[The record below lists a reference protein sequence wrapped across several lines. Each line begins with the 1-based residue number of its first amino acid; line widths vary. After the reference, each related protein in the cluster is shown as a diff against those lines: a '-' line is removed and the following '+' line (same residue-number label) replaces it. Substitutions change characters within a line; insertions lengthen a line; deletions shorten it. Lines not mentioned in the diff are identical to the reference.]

1 LQFLPIENWQSAI
14 GNELEPM
21 GERPAELASRTA
33 PATLESEPVES
44 YLRRYDAIIETT
56 TQMLATPR
64 LNERLLLALEGV
76 ESIFGHRQAAV
87 AIINER
93 DAELRI
99 RVTVGFDGDST
110 RVKMPLDSSAAC
122 VRVIHDSQSVWIS
135 MKEDEASQTLF
146 DKMHWQEDVL
156 ALPLFGI
163 AEISTKKARD
173 VTAGSRVP
181 PQYWTVDTGTRLGIL
196 YVGATENAIDPISLK
211 LLKLFAERVGVIASL
226 AVHQERLVNTVTKL
240 QRERQWTESIMKS
253 VADPIVLTDLDNE
266 ILLQNRRAE
275 ELFSGSANAGEGKR
289 RALKMNDLLFS
300 AYLSSAT
307 VSSSETI
314 QRDIT
319 LVDPIE
325 GSDIHFEVIST
336 PAANARGEPLGLVS
350 IFRDVTDLREANEE
364 LARNFLKL
372 QHAEAESRRERDR
385 LDLIIENVGHPIVV
399 CDSAGNFILFNRRA
413 ELLFQENESFRSP
426 GAAAVRANAV
436 KLTSFISGLASASET
451 GRQAEIELIDPEDG
465 QSLPMEITAREVLD
479 PAGQVTAVVSI
490 LHDLT
495 EIRELERRRVE
506 QQLFESEKL
515 AAVGRLAASIAHE
528 VNNPLEAI
536 KNALYLMQGTSNG
549 DQNNRFLEIARKETE
564 RVSHII
570 RQMLGFARRP
580 GEVDWV
586 DVNQLLEETL
596 VLMEKKMRQLRI
608 RITRSFDDSL
618 PRVRA
623 RADQLRQ
630 VFLNLIINAQQ
641 AIEGEGEIAIST
653 FRYEQ
658 SLQPSIVVQLSDSGV
673 GIDEDDLNRIFDPFF
688 STGKKG
694 TGLGLWVTQDIVR
707 QHGGRI
713 DVTSQVGRGTVFS
726 IVLQV
731 ESPILENVESES
743 KQSTR

>member
-1 LQFLPIENWQSAI
+1 
-14 GNELEPM
+14 M
-21 GERPAELASRTA
+21 GEIPTELVFPAA
-33 PATLESEPVES
+33 PAIPDPEGFSS
-44 YLRRYDAIIETT
+44 YLRQYDVFIETT
-56 TQMLATPR
+56 TQMLVTPK
-64 LNERLLLALEGV
+64 LHERLLLALE
-76 ESIFGHRQAAV
+76 
-87 AIINER
+87 AIANVLGYPQSAIALISER
-93 DAELRI
+93 DASLRI
-99 RVTVGFDGDST
+99 RAALGFEGEPAVT
-110 RVKMPLDSSAAC
+110 RVEMPLDSSAAC
-122 VRVIHDSQSVWIS
+122 VRVIHDAHPLWIPI
-135 MKEDEASQTLF
+135 EDDPASRALF
-146 DKMHWQEDVL
+146 DKMNWKHNVL
-156 ALPLFGI
+156 ALPLFGLP
-163 AEISTKKARD
+163 EMSSNGGRDSTARTA
-173 VTAGSRVP
+173 VTDH
-181 PQYWTVDTGTRLGIL
+181 YWSFEPGLRLGVL
-196 YVGATENAIDPISLK
+196 YIGARQDSVDARSLS
-211 LLKLFAERVGVIASL
+211 LLRRFADRIGVVASL
-226 AVHQERLVNTVTKL
+226 AAQQERLVSSVTKL
-240 QRERQWTESIMKS
+240 QRERQWIESIMKS

-307 VSSSETI
+307 VSSSEVI

-336 PAANARGEPLGLVS
+336 PAVNARGEPLGLVS

-364 LARNFLKL
+364 LAHNFDKL
-372 QHAEAESRRERDR
+372 QQAEAESRRERDR

-399 CDSAGNFILFNRRA
+399 CDASGNFILFNRPA
-413 ELLFQENESFRSP
+413 ELLFQQDESF
-426 GAAAVRANAV
+426 GTHAAAAVRTNAV

-451 GRQAEIELIDPEDG
+451 GRQAEIELIDPEVG
-465 QSLPMEITAREVLD
+465 RSLPMEITAREVLD
-479 PAGQVTAVVSI
+479 VTGQVTAVVSI

-536 KNALYLMQGTSNG
+536 KNSLYLMQSSFEG
-549 DQNNRFLEIARKETE
+549 DTNARFLEIARKETE

-570 RQMLGFARRP
+570 RQMLGFARRS

-586 DVNQLLEETL
+586 DVNQLLEETM
-596 VLMEKKMRQLRI
+596 VLLEKKLRQSRI
-608 RITRSFDDSL
+608 RVVRTLDVHL
-618 PRVRA
+618 PKVRA

-641 AIEGEGEIAIST
+641 AIESEGEIAVVTS
-653 FRYEQ
+653 RYEQ
-658 SLQPSIVVQLSDSGV
+658 ALEPSILIQIRDTGA
-673 GIDEDDLNRIFDPFF
+673 GIADDDLTRIFEPFF

-713 DVTSQVGRGTVFS
+713 EVSSEKGRGTTFS
-726 IVLQV
+726 IILHVDSQVLEEQQ
-731 ESPILENVESES
+731 E
-743 KQSTR
+743 K

>member
-1 LQFLPIENWQSAI
+1 
-14 GNELEPM
+14 M
-21 GERPAELASRTA
+21 GEAPAEFTYRNARSI
-33 PATLESEPVES
+33 PESERVNP
-44 YLRRYDAIIETT
+44 YLRQYDVFVETT
-56 TQMLATPR
+56 TQMLATPK
-64 LNERLLLALEGV
+64 LNERLLLALEGIQN
-76 ESIFGHRQAAV
+76 IFGHRQAAI

-99 RVTVGFDGDST
+99 RAAVGFDGEWT
-110 RVKMPLDSSAAC
+110 RVEMPIDSSAAC
-122 VRVIHDSQSVWIS
+122 VRVIHEGVPLWIPI
-135 MKEDEASQTLF
+135 KEDEASRTLF
-146 DKMHWQEDVL
+146 DKMQWQEDVL

-163 AEISTKKARD
+163 SEASPRPRREAGR
-173 VTAGSRVP
+173 GSRAP
-181 PQYWTVDTGTRLGIL
+181 NEYWTFDPGSRLGIL
-196 YVGATENAIDPISLK
+196 FIGATETNVDSFSLN
-211 LLKLFAERVGVIASL
+211 LLKQFADRVGVVASL
-226 AVHQERLVNTVTKL
+226 AIHQERLVGAVTKL
-240 QRERQWTESIMKS
+240 QRERQWIESIMKS

-307 VSSSETI
+307 VSSSEVI

-364 LARNFLKL
+364 LARNFVKL

-413 ELLFQENESFRSP
+413 ELLFQESSSSR
-426 GAAAVRANAV
+426 AAAAASVRTNAV

-451 GRQAEIELIDPEDG
+451 GRQAEIELIDPDTG
-465 QSLPMEITAREVLD
+465 SSLPMEIAAREVLD

-536 KNALYLMQGTSNG
+536 KNALYLMQTGAEG
-549 DQNNRFLEIARKETE
+549 DKNSRFLEIARKETE

-570 RQMLGFARRP
+570 RQMLGFARRS

-596 VLMEKKMRQLRI
+596 VLLEKKMRQLRI
-608 RITRSFDDSL
+608 HVARSFDDSL
-618 PRVRA
+618 PKIRA

-641 AIEGEGEIAIST
+641 AISAEGQIVLST
-653 FRYEQ
+653 SRYEQ
-658 SLQPSIVVQLSDSGV
+658 ALQPSILVQISDSGV
-673 GIDEDDLNRIFDPFF
+673 GIADNDLNRIFDPFF

-713 DVTSQVGRGTVFS
+713 EVNTEVGRGTVFS

-731 ESPILENVESES
+731 NSPILEDQQSES
-743 KQSTR
+743 K

>member
-1 LQFLPIENWQSAI
+1 
-14 GNELEPM
+14 M
-21 GERPAELASRTA
+21 GESPTELTYRNAPSISDSDRASPR
-33 PATLESEPVES
+33 
-44 YLRRYDAIIETT
+44 LRQYDVFIETT
-56 TQMLATPR
+56 TQMLATPK
-64 LNERLLLALEGV
+64 LQERLLLALEAIV
-76 ESIFGHRQAAV
+76 NNFGYRQAAI

-93 DAELRI
+93 DAELRVRAAI
-99 RVTVGFDGDST
+99 GFDGDT
-110 RVKMPLDSSAAC
+110 RVEMPLDSSAAC
-122 VRVIHDSQSVWIS
+122 VRVIHDGQPLWIS
-135 MKEDEASQTLF
+135 MEDDEQSRSLF
-146 DKMHWQEDVL
+146 ANIQWHSDVL
-156 ALPLFGI
+156 SIPLFGI
-163 AEISTKKARD
+163 AEVGPRPGVRPAN
-173 VTAGSRVP
+173 
-181 PQYWTVDTGTRLGIL
+181 QYWTFEPGARMGVL
-196 YVGATENAIDPISLK
+196 YIGVNQDSADAESITLIK
-211 LLKLFAERVGVIASL
+211 RFAERIGIVASL
-226 AVHQERLVNTVTKL
+226 ATHQERLVSTVTKL
-240 QRERQWTESIMKS
+240 QRERQWIESIMKS

-307 VSSSETI
+307 VSSSEVI

-364 LARNFLKL
+364 LARNFVKL
-372 QHAEAESRRERDR
+372 QQAEAESRRERDR

-413 ELLFQENESFRSP
+413 ELLFQETDSFKSSA
-426 GAAAVRANAV
+426 AAAVRTNAV
-436 KLTSFISGLASASET
+436 KLTSFISTLASASET
-451 GRQAEIELIDPEDG
+451 GRQAEIELIDPEDNR
-465 QSLPMEITAREVLD
+465 SLPMEITAREVLD
-479 PAGQVTAVVSI
+479 ATGQVTAVVSI

-536 KNALYLMQGTSNG
+536 KNALYLLQTTG
-549 DQNNRFLEIARKETE
+549 DEKNFRFLEIARKETE

-586 DVNQLLEETL
+586 DINQLLEETL

-608 RITRSFDDSL
+608 RITRSFDEEL
-618 PRVRA
+618 PRIRA

-641 AIEGEGEIAIST
+641 AIEGDGEIVIST
-653 FRYEQ
+653 SRYEQ
-658 SLQPSIVVQLSDSGV
+658 ALQPSIVVQLSDSGI
-673 GIDEDDLNRIFDPFF
+673 GIAEDDLARIFDPFF

-713 DVTSQVGRGTVFS
+713 EVSSEVGRGTVFS
-726 IVLQV
+726 IVLQI
-731 ESPILENVESES
+731 ESPILEEHVNESTVTT
-743 KQSTR
+743 Q

>member
-1 LQFLPIENWQSAI
+1 
-14 GNELEPM
+14 M
-21 GERPAELASRTA
+21 GESPTELAYRNA
-33 PATLESEPVES
+33 PSISDSDRASPR
-44 YLRRYDAIIETT
+44 LRQYDVFIETT
-56 TQMLATPR
+56 TQMLATPK
-64 LNERLLLALEGV
+64 LQERLLLALEAI
-76 ESIFGHRQAAV
+76 SNNFGHRQSAIAV
-87 AIINER
+87 INER

-99 RVTVGFDGDST
+99 RAAIGFDGDT
-110 RVKMPLDSSAAC
+110 RVEMPLDSSASC
-122 VRVIHDSQSVWIS
+122 VRVIHDAQPLWIS
-135 MKEDEASQTLF
+135 MEEDEGSRSLF
-146 DKMHWQEDVL
+146 ANMQWHSDVL
-156 ALPLFGI
+156 AVPLFGI
-163 AEISTKKARD
+163 AEVSPRPNAVR
-173 VTAGSRVP
+173 ASN
-181 PQYWTVDTGTRLGIL
+181 QYWTFEPGARLGVL
-196 YVGATENAIDPISLK
+196 YIGANQDDIDPESLILIK
-211 LLKLFAERVGVIASL
+211 RFAERIGIVASL
-226 AVHQERLVNTVTKL
+226 ATHQERLVSTVTKL
-240 QRERQWTESIMKS
+240 QRERQWIESIMKS

-307 VSSSETI
+307 VSSSEVI

-336 PAANARGEPLGLVS
+336 PAANSRGEPLGLVS

-364 LARNFLKL
+364 LARNFVKL
-372 QHAEAESRRERDR
+372 QQAESESRRERDR

-413 ELLFQENESFRSP
+413 ELLFQENDSFKYSA
-426 GAAAVRANAV
+426 AAAVRTNAV
-436 KLTSFISGLASASET
+436 KLTSFISTLASASET
-451 GRQAEIELIDPEDG
+451 GRQAEIELIDPEDSR
-465 QSLPMEITAREVLD
+465 SLPMEITAREVLD
-479 PAGQVTAVVSI
+479 VTGQVTAVVSI

-536 KNALYLMQGTSNG
+536 KNALYLMQGTG
-549 DQNNRFLEIARKETE
+549 DDKNTRFLEIARKETE

-596 VLMEKKMRQLRI
+596 VLLEKKMRQLKI
-608 RITRSFDDSL
+608 RITRSFDEEL
-618 PRVRA
+618 PRIRA

-641 AIEGEGEIAIST
+641 AINGDGEIVIST
-653 FRYEQ
+653 SRYEQ
-658 SLQPSIVVQLSDSGV
+658 ALQPSILVQLSDSGV
-673 GIDEDDLNRIFDPFF
+673 GIAEDDLVRIFDPFF

-713 DVTSQVGRGTVFS
+713 EVSSEIGRGTVFS

-731 ESPILENVESES
+731 DSPILEEQVNQS
-743 KQSTR
+743 KVAN

>member
-1 LQFLPIENWQSAI
+1 
-14 GNELEPM
+14 
-21 GERPAELASRTA
+21 
-33 PATLESEPVES
+33 
-44 YLRRYDAIIETT
+44 
-56 TQMLATPR
+56 MLATPR
-64 LNERLLLALEGV
+64 LQERLILALEAIV
-76 ESIFGHRQAAV
+76 HSFGCQQAAI
-87 AIINER
+87 ALINER
-93 DAELRI
+93 EAELRI
-99 RVTVGFDGDST
+99 RAAVGFAEDQGIGN
-110 RVKMPLDSSAAC
+110 VEMPLDSSAAC
-122 VRVIHDSQSVWIS
+122 VRAIHDAQPLWIDLD
-135 MKEDEASQTLF
+135 EDESSRQLF
-146 DKMHWQEDVL
+146 GAMDWHHGLL
-156 ALPLFGI
+156 ALPLYGI
-163 AEISTKKARD
+163 SELPPKTGREA
-173 VTAGSRVP
+173 SRLP
-181 PQYWTVDTGTRLGIL
+181 GQYWTFERGSRLGVL
-196 YVGATENAIDPISLK
+196 YVGADRDSLDSESFD
-211 LLKLFAERVGVIASL
+211 LLRRFAERIGIVASL
-226 AVHQERLVNTVTKL
+226 ATHQERLVTTVTKL
-240 QRERQWTESIMKS
+240 QRERTWIESIMKS

-307 VSSSETI
+307 VSSLEVI

-319 LVDPIE
+319 LVDPLE

-336 PAANARGEPLGLVS
+336 PATNGRGEPLGLVS

-364 LARNFLKL
+364 LARNFAKL
-372 QHAEAESRRERDR
+372 QNAESESRRERDR

-399 CDSAGNFILFNRRA
+399 CDSAGNYILLNRRA
-413 ELLFQENESFRSP
+413 ELLFQENEAPGSP
-426 GAAAVRANAV
+426 AATAVRANAV
-436 KLTSFISGLASASET
+436 KLTSFISTLASAADT
-451 GRQAEIELIDPEDG
+451 GRQAEIELLDPEDG
-465 QSLPMEITAREVLD
+465 RTLPMEITAREVLD
-479 PAGQVTAVVSI
+479 ATGQVTAVVSI

-536 KNALYLMQGTSNG
+536 KNALYLMQTGS
-549 DQNNRFLEIARKETE
+549 DFEQNSRFLEIARKETE

-596 VLMEKKMRQLRI
+596 VLLEKKLRQQRI
-608 RITRSFDDSL
+608 RLTKSFDPLL
-618 PRVRA
+618 PPVRA

-641 AIEGEGEIAIST
+641 AITGGGEIHIST
-653 FRYEQ
+653 ARYEQ
-658 SLQPSIVVQLSDSGV
+658 SLQPSILVQLSDSGV
-673 GIDEDDLNRIFDPFF
+673 GIAPDDLARIFDPFF

-713 DVTSQVGRGTVFS
+713 EVSSDIGRGTVFS
-726 IVLQV
+726 IILQV
-731 ESPILENVESES
+731 ESQILEDKTPERPP
-743 KQSTR
+743 KK

>member
-1 LQFLPIENWQSAI
+1 
-14 GNELEPM
+14 M
-21 GERPAELASRTA
+21 GESPTELTYRNAPSISGSDRASPR
-33 PATLESEPVES
+33 
-44 YLRRYDAIIETT
+44 LRQFDVFIETT
-56 TQMLATPR
+56 TQMLATPK
-64 LNERLLLALEGV
+64 LQERLLLALEA
-76 ESIFGHRQAAV
+76 IANNFGHRQAAI

-99 RVTVGFDGDST
+99 RAAVGFDRAP
-110 RVKMPLDSSAAC
+110 RVEMPLDSSAAC
-122 VRVIHDSQSVWIS
+122 VRVIHDAQPLWIS
-135 MKEDEASQTLF
+135 MDEDESSRSLF
-146 DKMHWQEDVL
+146 ANMQWRSDIL
-156 ALPLFGI
+156 AVPLFGI
-163 AEISTKKARD
+163 AEVSPRPGGGRPAN
-173 VTAGSRVP
+173 S
-181 PQYWTVDTGTRLGIL
+181 YWTFEPGARMGVLYIGVNQESVDAESVTLIKR
-196 YVGATENAIDPISLK
+196 
-211 LLKLFAERVGVIASL
+211 FAERIGIVASL
-226 AVHQERLVNTVTKL
+226 ATHQERLVSTVTKL
-240 QRERQWTESIMKS
+240 QRERQWIESIMKS

-307 VSSSETI
+307 VSSSEVI

-336 PAANARGEPLGLVS
+336 PATTGRGEPLGLVS

-364 LARNFLKL
+364 LARNFAKL
-372 QHAEAESRRERDR
+372 QNAEADSRRERDR

-413 ELLFQENESFRSP
+413 ELLFQENDSFVSSA
-426 GAAAVRANAV
+426 AAAVRTNAV
-436 KLTSFISGLASASET
+436 KLTSFISTLASASET
-451 GRQAEIELIDPEDG
+451 ARQAEIELIDPED
-465 QSLPMEITAREVLD
+465 SRRLPMEITAREVLD
-479 PAGQVTAVVSI
+479 EAGQVTAVVSI

-515 AAVGRLAASIAHE
+515 AAVGRLAASRGHE
-528 VNNPLEAI
+528 ANNALEAI
-536 KNALYLMQGTSNG
+536 KNALYLMQVNGDG
-549 DQNNRFLEIARKETE
+549 DQNSRFLEIARKETE

-586 DVNQLLEETL
+586 DINQLLEETL

-608 RITRSFDDSL
+608 RITKSFDDAL
-618 PRVRA
+618 PPIRA

-641 AIEGEGEIAIST
+641 AIKGDGEIVIST
-653 FRYEQ
+653 SRYEQ
-658 SLQPSIVVQLSDSGV
+658 ALQPSILIQLSDSGV
-673 GIDEDDLNRIFDPFF
+673 GIAEDDLARIFDPFF

-713 DVTSQVGRGTVFS
+713 EVSSDIGRGTVFS
-726 IVLQV
+726 IILQV
-731 ESPILENVESES
+731 ASAVLEATKEEST
-743 KQSTR
+743 KTK

>member
-1 LQFLPIENWQSAI
+1 
-14 GNELEPM
+14 M
-21 GERPAELASRTA
+21 GEIPAELAFQTA
-33 PATLESEPVES
+33 PSLSEAERSSP
-44 YLRRYDAIIETT
+44 RARQYDVFIETT
-56 TQMLATPR
+56 TQMLATPK
-64 LNERLLLALEGV
+64 LQERLLLALEAI
-76 ESIFGHRQAAV
+76 STNFGHRQAAI

-99 RVTVGFDGDST
+99 RAAVGFDGDLSAT
-110 RVKMPLDSSAAC
+110 KTEMPLDSSAAC
-122 VRVIHDSQSVWIS
+122 VRVIHDAQPLWIS
-135 MKEDEASQTLF
+135 MEEDEASRSLF
-146 DKMHWQEDVL
+146 GNMGWRSDVL
-156 ALPLFGI
+156 AVPLFGI
-163 AEISTKKARD
+163 SEIPARPSA
-173 VTAGSRVP
+173 VRAGN
-181 PQYWTVDTGTRLGIL
+181 QYWAFEPGARMGVL
-196 YVGATENAIDPISLK
+196 YVGANQDAVDSESLTLIK
-211 LLKLFAERVGVIASL
+211 RFAERIGIVASL
-226 AVHQERLVNTVTKL
+226 ASHQERLVSTVTKL
-240 QRERQWTESIMKS
+240 QRERQWIESIMKS
-253 VADPIVLTDLDNE
+253 VADPIVLTDLDNQ

-307 VSSSETI
+307 VSSSEVI

-336 PAANARGEPLGLVS
+336 PAANSRGEPLGLVS

-364 LARNFLKL
+364 LARNFVKL
-372 QHAEAESRRERDR
+372 QQAEAESRRERDR

-413 ELLFQENESFRSP
+413 ELLFQENESVTLS
-426 GAAAVRANAV
+426 ASTAVRTNAV
-436 KLTSFISGLASASET
+436 KLTSFISTLASASET

-465 QSLPMEITAREVLD
+465 RALPMEITAREVLD
-479 PAGQVTAVVSI
+479 ATGQVTAVVSI

-536 KNALYLMQGTSNG
+536 KNALYLMQVNG
-549 DQNNRFLEIARKETE
+549 EGDKNSRFLEIARKETE

-596 VLMEKKMRQLRI
+596 VLLEKKMRQLRI
-608 RITRSFDDSL
+608 RITKSFDDSL
-618 PRVRA
+618 PRIKA

-641 AIEGEGEIAIST
+641 AIEGDGEILIST
-653 FRYEQ
+653 SRYEQ
-658 SLQPSIVVQLSDSGV
+658 ALQPSIVIQLTDTGV
-673 GIDEDDLNRIFDPFF
+673 GIAEDDLTRIFDPFF

-713 DVTSQVGRGTVFS
+713 EVSSEIGRGTVFS

-731 ESPILENVESES
+731 ESPILEDQKSES
-743 KQSTR
+743 RLAAR

>member
-1 LQFLPIENWQSAI
+1 
-14 GNELEPM
+14 
-21 GERPAELASRTA
+21 
-33 PATLESEPVES
+33 
-44 YLRRYDAIIETT
+44 
-56 TQMLATPR
+56 
-64 LNERLLLALEGV
+64 
-76 ESIFGHRQAAV
+76 QAAI

-99 RVTVGFDGDST
+99 RAAVGFEGDHPP
-110 RVKMPLDSSAAC
+110 RAEMPLDSSADC
-122 VRVIHDSQSVWIS
+122 VRVIHDGVPLWIAI
-135 MKEDEASQTLF
+135 KEDVASRTLF
-146 DKMHWQEDVL
+146 DRMHWEQDVL

-163 AEISTKKARD
+163 SEISPKT
-173 VTAGSRVP
+173 SRESNSGRRLP
-181 PQYWTVDTGTRLGIL
+181 GHSYWNFDPGARLGIL
-196 YVGATENAIDPISLK
+196 YVGANRDSIDPLSLS
-211 LLKLFAERVGVIASL
+211 LLRRFADRIGVIASL
-226 AVHQERLVNTVTKL
+226 AIHQEKLVNTVTKL
-240 QRERQWTESIMKS
+240 QRERQWIESIMKS

-307 VSSSETI
+307 VSSSEVV

-364 LARNFLKL
+364 LARNFVKL
-372 QHAEAESRRERDR
+372 QQAEADSRRERDR

-413 ELLFQENESFRSP
+413 ELLFEEKSSFRASE
-426 GAAAVRANAV
+426 ATAVRTNAV
-436 KLTSFISGLASASET
+436 KLTSFISALASASET
-451 GRQAEIELIDPEDG
+451 GRQAEIELIDPDSG
-465 QSLPMEITAREVLD
+465 RLLPMEITAREVLD
-479 PAGQVTAVVSI
+479 PTGQVTAVVSI

-536 KNALYLMQGTSNG
+536 KNALYLMESGAEG
-549 DQNNRFLEIARKETE
+549 DKNSRFLEIARKETE

-570 RQMLGFARRP
+570 RQMLGFARRS

-596 VLMEKKMRQLRI
+596 VLLEKKMRQLRI
-608 RITRSFDDSL
+608 RVIRNFDEEL
-618 PRVRA
+618 PKIRA

-641 AIEGEGEIAIST
+641 AISNGGEITITTS
-653 FRYEQ
+653 RYEQ
-658 SLQPSIVVQLSDSGV
+658 ALQPSILVQLNDSGS
-673 GIDEDDLNRIFDPFF
+673 GIHEDDLMRIFDPFF

-713 DVTSQVGRGTVFS
+713 EVASEVGRGTVFT

-731 ESPILENVESES
+731 ESPILEDGNTDSS
-743 KQSTR
+743 NK

>member
-1 LQFLPIENWQSAI
+1 
-14 GNELEPM
+14 M
-21 GERPAELASRTA
+21 GESPTELTFRAAPSIGEPSRLKQRPFD
-33 PATLESEPVES
+33 VF
-44 YLRRYDAIIETT
+44 IETT

-64 LNERLLLALEGV
+64 LQERLILALEAIV
-76 ESIFGHRQAAV
+76 HSFGCQQALIAL
-87 AIINER
+87 INER
-93 DAELRI
+93 EAEM
-99 RVTVGFDGDST
+99 RVRAALGFDDDHGLG
-110 RVKMPLDSSAAC
+110 KIEMPLDSSAAC
-122 VRVIHDSQSVWIS
+122 VRVVHDAQPLWINLD
-135 MKEDEASQTLF
+135 EDESSRQLF
-146 DKMHWQEDVL
+146 GNIDWRHDVL

-163 AEISTKKARD
+163 SELPPKTGRD
-173 VTAGSRVP
+173 ASRLP
-181 PQYWTVDTGTRLGIL
+181 GQYWTFERGSRLGVL
-196 YVGATENAIDPISLK
+196 YVGTDRENLDAESYD
-211 LLKLFAERVGVIASL
+211 LLKRFAERIGIVASL
-226 AVHQERLVNTVTKL
+226 ATHQERLVSTVTKL
-240 QRERQWTESIMKS
+240 QRERTWIESIMKS

-300 AYLSSAT
+300 AFLSSAT
-307 VSSSETI
+307 VSSSEVI

-336 PAANARGEPLGLVS
+336 PATNGRGEPLGLVS

-364 LARNFLKL
+364 LARNFAKL
-372 QHAEAESRRERDR
+372 QNAESESRRERDR

-399 CDSAGNFILFNRRA
+399 CDSAGNYILLNRRA
-413 ELLFQENESFRSP
+413 ELLFQENDAFNS
-426 GAAAVRANAV
+426 AAVAVRANSV
-436 KLTSFISGLASASET
+436 KLTSFISTLASAAET
-451 GRQAEIELIDPEDG
+451 GRQAEMELRDPEDG
-465 QSLPMEITAREVLD
+465 RALPMEITAREVLD
-479 PAGQVTAVVSI
+479 ATGQVTAVVSI

-536 KNALYLMQGTSNG
+536 KNALYLMQTGGS
-549 DQNNRFLEIARKETE
+549 DFAQNSRFLEIARKETE

-586 DVNQLLEETL
+586 DINQVLEETL
-596 VLMEKKMRQLRI
+596 VLLEKKLRQQRI
-608 RITRSFDDSL
+608 RLTKSFDPLL
-618 PRVRA
+618 PPVRA

-630 VFLNLIINAQQ
+630 VFLNLVINAQQ
-641 AIEGEGEIAIST
+641 AITGEGEIHVST
-653 FRYEQ
+653 ARYEQ
-658 SLQPSIVVQLSDSGV
+658 ALQPSILVQLSDSGV
-673 GIDEDDLNRIFDPFF
+673 GIAPDDIARIFDPFF

-713 DVTSQVGRGTVFS
+713 EVSSDIGRGTVFS

-731 ESPILENVESES
+731 DSPILEDKKPEPPP
-743 KQSTR
+743 KK

>member
-1 LQFLPIENWQSAI
+1 
-14 GNELEPM
+14 M
-21 GERPAELASRTA
+21 GEVPAELAYRNA
-33 PATLESEPVES
+33 PALSDSDRAGPS
-44 YLRRYDAIIETT
+44 LRQYDVFIETT
-56 TQMLATPR
+56 TQMLATPK
-64 LNERLLLALEGV
+64 LHERLLLALEAIV
-76 ESIFGHRQAAV
+76 NNFGHRQAAI
-87 AIINER
+87 AMLNER

-99 RVTVGFDGDST
+99 RAAIGFEGDT
-110 RVKMPLDSSAAC
+110 RVEMPLDSSAAC
-122 VRVIHDSQSVWIS
+122 VRVIHDAQPLWIA
-135 MKEDEASQTLF
+135 MEDDESSKGLF
-146 DKMHWQEDVL
+146 ANMHWHSDVL
-156 ALPLFGI
+156 AVPLFGI
-163 AEISTKKARD
+163 SEISTKPGAVRP
-173 VTAGSRVP
+173 TS
-181 PQYWTVDTGTRLGIL
+181 QYWTFEPGARLGVL
-196 YVGATENAIDPISLK
+196 YIGANQDAVDSESLVLIK
-211 LLKLFAERVGVIASL
+211 RFAERIGIVASL
-226 AVHQERLVNTVTKL
+226 ATHQERLVSTVTKL
-240 QRERQWTESIMKS
+240 QRERQWIESIMKS

-307 VSSSETI
+307 VSSSEVI

-336 PAANARGEPLGLVS
+336 PAANSRGEPLGLVS

-364 LARNFLKL
+364 LARNFVKL
-372 QHAEAESRRERDR
+372 QQAEAESRRERDR

-413 ELLFQENESFRSP
+413 ELLFQENQSFMSSA
-426 GAAAVRANAV
+426 AAAVRTNAV
-436 KLTSFISGLASASET
+436 KLTSFISTLASASET

-465 QSLPMEITAREVLD
+465 RALPMEITAREVLD
-479 PAGQVTAVVSI
+479 VTGQVTAVVSI

-536 KNALYLMQGTSNG
+536 KNALYLMQGSAEG
-549 DQNNRFLEIARKETE
+549 DKNSRFLEIARKETE

-608 RITRSFDDSL
+608 RITPNFDDQL
-618 PRVRA
+618 PLIRA

-641 AIEGEGEIAIST
+641 AIKGEGEIVIST
-653 FRYEQ
+653 SRYEQ
-658 SLQPSIVVQLSDSGV
+658 ALQPSILVQLSDSGV
-673 GIDEDDLNRIFDPFF
+673 GIAEDDLTRIFDPFF

-713 DVTSQVGRGTVFS
+713 EVSSDVGRGTVFS

-731 ESPILENVESES
+731 ESPILEAPVGDSDLA
-743 KQSTR
+743 TP

>member
-1 LQFLPIENWQSAI
+1 
-14 GNELEPM
+14 M
-21 GERPAELASRTA
+21 GESQAELTIRTT
-33 PATLESEPVES
+33 PSISESERVDP
-44 YLRRYDAIIETT
+44 YLRLYDAFLETT
-56 TQMLATPR
+56 TQMLATPK
-64 LNERLLLALEGV
+64 LNERLQLALEGV
-76 ESIFGHRQAAV
+76 ETIFGCRQAAI

-93 DAELRI
+93 EAELRI
-99 RVTVGFDGDST
+99 RVAIGFDQDFS
-110 RVKMPLDSSAAC
+110 RVEMPIDSSATC
-122 VRVIHDSQSVWIS
+122 VRVIHDATPAFIS
-135 MKEDEASQTLF
+135 MQEDEASRTLF
-146 DKMHWQEDVL
+146 DKMHWEQDVL

-163 AEISTKKARD
+163 SEIAPKSGRD
-173 VTAGSRVP
+173 SRSGP
-181 PQYWTVDTGTRLGIL
+181 RIQANYWTFDPAARLGVL

-211 LLKLFAERVGVIASL
+211 LLKRFADRVGIIASL
-226 AVHQERLVNTVTKL
+226 AINQDRLVNTVTKL

-289 RALKMNDLLFS
+289 RALKLNDLLFS

-307 VSSSETI
+307 VSSSEVI

-336 PAANARGEPLGLVS
+336 AAVNARGEPLGLVS

-364 LARNFLKL
+364 LARNFVKL
-372 QHAEAESRRERDR
+372 QQAEAEARRERDR

-399 CDSAGNFILFNRRA
+399 CDPSGNIILFNRRA
-413 ELLFQENESFRSP
+413 ELLFQENEANKAP
-426 GAAAVRANAV
+426 ATAAVRANAV
-436 KLTSFISGLASASET
+436 TLTSFISALASGSET
-451 GRQAEIELIDPEDG
+451 GRQAEIELIDPEG
-465 QSLPMEITAREVLD
+465 GRALPMEITAREVLD
-479 PAGQVTAVVSI
+479 PTGQVTAVVSI

-536 KNALYLMQGTSNG
+536 KNALYLMQASAEG
-549 DQNNRFLEIARKETE
+549 DKHTRFLEIARKETE

-586 DVNQLLEETL
+586 DVNQVLEETL
-596 VLMEKKMRQLRI
+596 VLMEKKMRQQRI
-608 RITRSFDDSL
+608 RLVREFDENL
-618 PRVRA
+618 PRIRA

-641 AIEGEGEIAIST
+641 AIEGDGQIVIST
-653 FRYEQ
+653 FRYEGA
-658 SLQPSIVVQLSDSGV
+658 LQPSIVVQLSDSGV
-673 GIDEDDLNRIFDPFF
+673 GIAEDDLNRIFDPFF

-713 DVTSQVGRGTVFS
+713 EVSSEVGRGTVFS

-731 ESPILENVESES
+731 ESPVLEDQKSES
-743 KQSTR
+743 QASTK

>member
-1 LQFLPIENWQSAI
+1 
-14 GNELEPM
+14 M
-21 GERPAELASRTA
+21 GEVPTEVAF
-33 PATLESEPVES
+33 ATVPPISDNDRIGS
-44 YLRRYDAIIETT
+44 YLRQYDVFVETT

-64 LNERLLLALEGV
+64 LNERLLLALEGI
-76 ESIFGHRQAAV
+76 SNIFGHRQAAI

-99 RVTVGFDGDST
+99 RAAVGFDAELPARAD
-110 RVKMPLDSSAAC
+110 MPLDSSASC
-122 VRVIHDSQSVWIS
+122 VRVIHDAVPLWIS
-135 MKEDEASQTLF
+135 MKEDVASRTLF
-146 DKMHWQEDVL
+146 DKMLWEHDVI

-163 AEISTKKARD
+163 SEISPSRGRDARNGPRLPGHYWTFD
-173 VTAGSRVP
+173 PGSR
-181 PQYWTVDTGTRLGIL
+181 LGVL
-196 YVGATENAIDPISLK
+196 YVGATREAVDPLSLNLMK
-211 LLKLFAERVGVIASL
+211 RFADRVGIIASL
-226 AVHQERLVNTVTKL
+226 AIHQEKLVTTVTKL
-240 QRERQWTESIMKS
+240 QRERQWIESIMKS

-289 RALKMNDLLFS
+289 RALKLNDLLFS

-307 VSSSETI
+307 VSSSEVV

-325 GSDIHFEVIST
+325 GSDLHFEVIST

-364 LARNFLKL
+364 LARNFVKL
-372 QHAEAESRRERDR
+372 QQAQTDSTRERDR

-413 ELLFQENESFRSP
+413 ELLFEERLSFRP
-426 GAAAVRANAV
+426 AAAAAVRTNAV

-451 GRQAEIELIDPEDG
+451 GRQAEIELIDPENG
-465 QSLPMEITAREVLD
+465 RLLPMEITAREVLD
-479 PAGQVTAVVSI
+479 PTGQVTAVVSI

-536 KNALYLMQGTSNG
+536 KNALYLMESGSEG
-549 DQNNRFLEIARKETE
+549 DKNSRFLEIARKETE

-570 RQMLGFARRP
+570 RQMLGFARRS

-586 DVNQLLEETL
+586 DVNQLIEETL
-596 VLMEKKMRQLRI
+596 VLLEKKMRQLRI
-608 RITRSFDDSL
+608 RVIRNFDESL
-618 PRVRA
+618 PKVRA

-630 VFLNLIINAQQ
+630 VVLNLIINAQQ
-641 AIEGEGEIAIST
+641 AIQGGGEITIGTS
-653 FRYEQ
+653 RYEQ
-658 SLQPSIVVQLSDSGV
+658 ALQPSILIQLSDTGV
-673 GIDEDDLNRIFDPFF
+673 GIEEDDLNRIFEPFF
-688 STGKKG
+688 SSGKKG

-713 DVTSQVGRGTVFS
+713 EVTSEVGRGTLFT

-731 ESPILENVESES
+731 ESPIFEAQETDSRL
-743 KQSTR
+743 STK

>member
-1 LQFLPIENWQSAI
+1 
-14 GNELEPM
+14 
-21 GERPAELASRTA
+21 
-33 PATLESEPVES
+33 
-44 YLRRYDAIIETT
+44 
-56 TQMLATPR
+56 MLATPK
-64 LNERLLLALEGV
+64 LQERLLLALEAI
-76 ESIFGHRQAAV
+76 STNFGHRQAAI

-99 RVTVGFDGDST
+99 RAAVGFEGDPST
-110 RVKMPLDSSAAC
+110 TKVEMPLDSSAAC
-122 VRVIHDSQSVWIS
+122 VRVIHDAQPLWIS
-135 MKEDEASQTLF
+135 MEEDENSRSLF
-146 DKMHWQEDVL
+146 ANMRWQSEVF
-156 ALPLFGI
+156 AVPLFGI
-163 AEISTKKARD
+163 SEIPARPGGARAP
-173 VTAGSRVP
+173 T
-181 PQYWTVDTGTRLGIL
+181 QYWAFEPGARMGVL
-196 YVGATENAIDPISLK
+196 YVGANQETLDSESLTLIK
-211 LLKLFAERVGVIASL
+211 RFAERIGIVASL
-226 AVHQERLVNTVTKL
+226 AAHQERLVSTVTKL
-240 QRERQWTESIMKS
+240 QRERQWIESIMKS
-253 VADPIVLTDLDNE
+253 VADPIVLTDLDNQ

-307 VSSSETI
+307 VSSSEVI

-336 PAANARGEPLGLVS
+336 PAANSRGEPLGLVS

-364 LARNFLKL
+364 LARNFVKL
-372 QHAEAESRRERDR
+372 QQAEAESRRERDR

-413 ELLFQENESFRSP
+413 ELLFQENESFNSS
-426 GAAAVRANAV
+426 ASAAVRTNAV
-436 KLTSFISGLASASET
+436 KLTSFISTLASASET
-451 GRQAEIELIDPEDG
+451 GRQAEIELIDPEAG
-465 QSLPMEITAREVLD
+465 RSLPMEITAREVLD
-479 PAGQVTAVVSI
+479 ATGQVTAVVSI

-536 KNALYLMQGTSNG
+536 KNALYLMQAGAEG
-549 DQNNRFLEIARKETE
+549 DKNSRFLEIARKETE

-596 VLMEKKMRQLRI
+596 VLLEKKMRQLRI
-608 RITRSFDDSL
+608 RITKSFDDSL

-641 AIEGEGEIAIST
+641 AIEGDGEIVIST
-653 FRYEQ
+653 SRYEQ
-658 SLQPSIVVQLSDSGV
+658 ALQPSILVQLKDSGV
-673 GIDEDDLNRIFDPFF
+673 GIAEDDLTRIFDPFF

-713 DVTSQVGRGTVFS
+713 EVTSEIGRGTVFN

-731 ESPILENVESES
+731 ESPILEE
-743 KQSTR
+743 QSGTKSTTR

>member
-1 LQFLPIENWQSAI
+1 
-14 GNELEPM
+14 M
-21 GERPAELASRTA
+21 GESQAELTIRTA
-33 PATLESEPVES
+33 PTISESERVDP
-44 YLRRYDAIIETT
+44 YLRLYDAFLETT
-56 TQMLATPR
+56 TQMLATPK
-64 LNERLLLALEGV
+64 LNERLQLALEGV
-76 ESIFGHRQAAV
+76 ETIFGYRQAAI

-99 RVTVGFDGDST
+99 RVAIGFDQDAS
-110 RVKMPLDSSAAC
+110 RAEMPIDSSAAC
-122 VRVIHDSQSVWIS
+122 VRVIHDATPTWIS
-135 MKEDEASQTLF
+135 IQEDEASRALF
-146 DKMHWQEDVL
+146 DKMHWEQDVL
-156 ALPLFGI
+156 AMPLFGI
-163 AEISTKKARD
+163 SEIGPKSGRD
-173 VTAGSRVP
+173 SRSGERI
-181 PQYWTVDTGTRLGIL
+181 QANYWTFDPGARLGVL

-211 LLKLFAERVGVIASL
+211 LLKRFADRVGVIASL
-226 AVHQERLVNTVTKL
+226 AINQDRLVNTVTKL

-289 RALKMNDLLFS
+289 RALKLNDLLFS

-307 VSSSETI
+307 VSSSEVI

-336 PAANARGEPLGLVS
+336 PAVNARGEPLGLVS

-364 LARNFLKL
+364 LARNFVKL
-372 QHAEAESRRERDR
+372 QQAEAESRRERDR
-385 LDLIIENVGHPIVV
+385 LDLIIENVGHPVVV
-399 CDSAGNFILFNRRA
+399 CDPSGNIILFNRRA
-413 ELLFQENESFRSP
+413 ELLFQENAANKAP
-426 GAAAVRANAV
+426 AAAVRANAV
-436 KLTSFISGLASASET
+436 TLTSFISTLASASET
-451 GRQAEIELIDPEDG
+451 GRQAEIELIDPELG
-465 QSLPMEITAREVLD
+465 RALPMEITAREVLD
-479 PAGQVTAVVSI
+479 PTGQVTAVVSI

-536 KNALYLMQGTSNG
+536 KNALYLMQTGAEG
-549 DQNNRFLEIARKETE
+549 DKNTRFLEIARKETE

-586 DVNQLLEETL
+586 DVNQVLEETL
-596 VLMEKKMRQLRI
+596 VLMEKKMRQARI
-608 RITRSFDDSL
+608 RLVREFDESL
-618 PRVRA
+618 PRIRA

-630 VFLNLIINAQQ
+630 VFLNLILNAQQ
-641 AIEGEGEIAIST
+641 AIEGEGQIVIST

-658 SLQPSIVVQLSDSGV
+658 ALQPSIVVQLSDSGV
-673 GIDEDDLNRIFDPFF
+673 GIPEDDLNRIFDPFF

-713 DVTSQVGRGTVFS
+713 EVTSEVGRGTVFS

-731 ESPILENVESES
+731 ESPVLEDQKSES
-743 KQSTR
+743 RVSTK

>member
-1 LQFLPIENWQSAI
+1 
-14 GNELEPM
+14 M
-21 GERPAELASRTA
+21 GEVPSELTIQTA
-33 PATLESEPVES
+33 PSLSESERPS
-44 YLRRYDAIIETT
+44 PRARQYDVFIETT
-56 TQMLATPR
+56 TQMLATPK
-64 LNERLLLALEGV
+64 LHERLLLALEAI
-76 ESIFGHRQAAV
+76 STNFGHRQAAI

-93 DAELRI
+93 DAELRV
-99 RVTVGFDGDST
+99 RAAVGFEGDPAAT
-110 RVKMPLDSSAAC
+110 KTEMPLDSSAAC
-122 VRVIHDSQSVWIS
+122 VRVIHDAQPLWIS
-135 MKEDEASQTLF
+135 MEEDEASRSLFGNIRWQT
-146 DKMHWQEDVL
+146 DVL
-156 ALPLFGI
+156 AVPLFGI
-163 AEISTKKARD
+163 SEIPTRPSA
-173 VTAGSRVP
+173 VNSNN
-181 PQYWTVDTGTRLGIL
+181 QYWAFEPGARMGVL
-196 YVGATENAIDPISLK
+196 YVGANQDAVDNESLTLIK
-211 LLKLFAERVGVIASL
+211 RFAERIGIVASL
-226 AVHQERLVNTVTKL
+226 AAHQERLVSTVTKL
-240 QRERQWTESIMKS
+240 QRERQWIESIMKS
-253 VADPIVLTDLDNE
+253 VADPIVLTDLDNQ

-307 VSSSETI
+307 VSSSEVI

-336 PAANARGEPLGLVS
+336 PAANSRGEPLGLVS

-364 LARNFLKL
+364 LARNFVKL
-372 QHAEAESRRERDR
+372 QQAEAESRRERDR

-413 ELLFQENESFRSP
+413 ELLFQESESINLS
-426 GAAAVRANAV
+426 ASTAVRTNAV
-436 KLTSFISGLASASET
+436 KLTSFISTLASASET

-465 QSLPMEITAREVLD
+465 RALPMEITAREVLD
-479 PAGQVTAVVSI
+479 ATGQVTAVVSI

-536 KNALYLMQGTSNG
+536 KNALYLMQAGGEG
-549 DQNNRFLEIARKETE
+549 DKNSRFLEIARKETE

-596 VLMEKKMRQLRI
+596 VLLEKKMRQLRI
-608 RITRSFDDSL
+608 KITKSFDDSL
-618 PRVRA
+618 PRVKA

-641 AIEGEGEIAIST
+641 AIEGDGAILIST
-653 FRYEQ
+653 SRYEQ
-658 SLQPSIVVQLSDSGV
+658 ALQPSILIQLTDSGV
-673 GIDEDDLNRIFDPFF
+673 GIAEDDLTRIFDPFF

-713 DVTSQVGRGTVFS
+713 EVSSEIGRGTVFS

-731 ESPILENVESES
+731 ESPIFEDQKSES
-743 KQSTR
+743 SLAAR

>member
-1 LQFLPIENWQSAI
+1 
-14 GNELEPM
+14 
-21 GERPAELASRTA
+21 
-33 PATLESEPVES
+33 
-44 YLRRYDAIIETT
+44 
-56 TQMLATPR
+56 
-64 LNERLLLALEGV
+64 
-76 ESIFGHRQAAV
+76 
-87 AIINER
+87 
-93 DAELRI
+93 
-99 RVTVGFDGDST
+99 
-110 RVKMPLDSSAAC
+110 
-122 VRVIHDSQSVWIS
+122 
-135 MKEDEASQTLF
+135 
-146 DKMHWQEDVL
+146 
-156 ALPLFGI
+156 
-163 AEISTKKARD
+163 
-173 VTAGSRVP
+173 
-181 PQYWTVDTGTRLGIL
+181 
-196 YVGATENAIDPISLK
+196 
-211 LLKLFAERVGVIASL
+211 
-226 AVHQERLVNTVTKL
+226 
-240 QRERQWTESIMKS
+240 
-253 VADPIVLTDLDNE
+253 
-266 ILLQNRRAE
+266 
-275 ELFSGSANAGEGKR
+275 
-289 RALKMNDLLFS
+289 
-300 AYLSSAT
+300 
-307 VSSSETI
+307 
-314 QRDIT
+314 
-319 LVDPIE
+319 
-325 GSDIHFEVIST
+325 VIST

-364 LARNFLKL
+364 LARNFGKL
-372 QHAEAESRRERDR
+372 QDAEAESRRERDR

-413 ELLFQENESFRSP
+413 ELLFQENNSFRSP
-426 GAAAVRANAV
+426 AAAAVRANAV
-436 KLTSFISGLASASET
+436 KLTSFISTLASASET

-465 QSLPMEITAREVLD
+465 RALPMEITAREVLD
-479 PAGQVTAVVSI
+479 ATGQVTAVVSI

-536 KNALYLMQGTSNG
+536 KNALYLMQTNSEN
-549 DQNNRFLEIARKETE
+549 DKNSRFLEIARKETE

-586 DVNQLLEETL
+586 DINQLLEETL

-608 RITRSFDDSL
+608 RITRSFDESL
-618 PRVRA
+618 PRIRA

-641 AIEGEGEIAIST
+641 AIQGDGEIVIST

-673 GIDEDDLNRIFDPFF
+673 GIPEADLNRIFDPFF

-713 DVTSQVGRGTVFS
+713 EVSSELGRGTVFS

-731 ESPILENVESES
+731 ESPILEDLENGSE
-743 KQSTR
+743 KLA

>member
-1 LQFLPIENWQSAI
+1 
-14 GNELEPM
+14 M
-21 GERPAELASRTA
+21 GEAPAELTLRTA
-33 PATLESEPVES
+33 LSLSDSEAVNP
-44 YLRRYDAIIETT
+44 YLRQYDAFVETT
-56 TQMLATPR
+56 TQMLATPNLR
-64 LNERLLLALEGV
+64 ERLLLALEGIENV
-76 ESIFGHRQAAV
+76 FGHRQAAI
-87 AIINER
+87 AIIDER
-93 DAELRI
+93 DAELRV
-99 RVTVGFDGDST
+99 RAAVGFDREST
-110 RVKMPLDSSAAC
+110 RIEMPLDSSAAC
-122 VRVIHDSQSVWIS
+122 VRVIHDATPLWIS
-135 MKEDEASQTLF
+135 MQDDESSRNLF
-146 DKMHWQEDVL
+146 DKMNWEEDVL

-163 AEISTKKARD
+163 SEIATKAGRDARAD
-173 VTAGSRVP
+173 ARLPSPYWAFEPGSR
-181 PQYWTVDTGTRLGIL
+181 LGVL
-196 YVGATENAIDPISLK
+196 YVGAPKNKVDQVSLH
-211 LLKLFAERVGVIASL
+211 LLKRYADRVGVISSL
-226 AVHQERLVNTVTKL
+226 AIHQERLVNTVAKL
-240 QRERQWTESIMKS
+240 QRERQWIESIMKS

-307 VSSSETI
+307 VSSSELI

-336 PAANARGEPLGLVS
+336 PAANSRGEPLGLVS

-364 LARNFLKL
+364 LARNFVKL
-372 QHAEAESRRERDR
+372 QQAEAESRRERDR

-399 CDSAGNFILFNRRA
+399 CDSSGNFILFNRRA
-413 ELLFQENESFRSP
+413 ELLFQENECFNSS
-426 GAAAVRANAV
+426 AAAGVRANAV

-451 GRQAEIELIDPEDG
+451 GRQAEIELIDPEAG
-465 QSLPMEITAREVLD
+465 RSLPMEITAREVLD

-495 EIRELERRRVE
+495 EIRELERRRLE

-536 KNALYLMQGTSNG
+536 KNALYLMQDGSVGEKNT
-549 DQNNRFLEIARKETE
+549 RFLEIARKETE

-580 GEVDWV
+580 GDVDWV
-586 DVNQLLEETL
+586 DVNQLLDETL

-608 RITRSFDDSL
+608 RITKSFDDSL
-618 PRVRA
+618 PRIRA

-641 AIEGEGEIAIST
+641 AIKGEGEIEIST
-653 FRYEQ
+653 SRYDQ
-658 SLQPSIVVQLSDSGV
+658 SLQPSILVQLSDSGV
-673 GIDEDDLNRIFDPFF
+673 GIAEDDLNRIFDPFF
-688 STGKKG
+688 SSGKKG

-713 DVTSQVGRGTVFS
+713 EVTSEPGRGTVFN

-731 ESPILENVESES
+731 ESPILEEMESES
-743 KQSTR
+743 KASTK

>member
-1 LQFLPIENWQSAI
+1 
-14 GNELEPM
+14 M
-21 GERPAELASRTA
+21 GEVPSELAFRPAPSL
-33 PATLESEPVES
+33 SEPERPS
-44 YLRRYDAIIETT
+44 PRARQYDVFIETT
-56 TQMLATPR
+56 TQMLATPK
-64 LNERLLLALEGV
+64 LHERLLLALEAI
-76 ESIFGHRQAAV
+76 STNFGHRQAAI

-99 RVTVGFDGDST
+99 RAAVGFEGDPAT
-110 RVKMPLDSSAAC
+110 TKVEMPLDSSAAC
-122 VRVIHDSQSVWIS
+122 VRVIHDAQPLWIS
-135 MKEDEASQTLF
+135 MEDDEASRSLF
-146 DKMHWQEDVL
+146 ANMHWQSEVF
-156 ALPLFGI
+156 AVPLFGI
-163 AEISTKKARD
+163 SEITSRPGA
-173 VTAGSRVP
+173 VRVP
-181 PQYWTVDTGTRLGIL
+181 TQYWAFEQGARMGVL
-196 YVGATENAIDPISLK
+196 YVGANQETLDSESLTLMK
-211 LLKLFAERVGVIASL
+211 RFAERIGIVASL
-226 AVHQERLVNTVTKL
+226 AAHQERLVSTVTKL
-240 QRERQWTESIMKS
+240 QRERQWIESIMKS
-253 VADPIVLTDLDNE
+253 VADPIVLTDLDNQ

-307 VSSSETI
+307 VSSSEVI

-336 PAANARGEPLGLVS
+336 PAANSRGEPLGLVS

-364 LARNFLKL
+364 LARNFVKL
-372 QHAEAESRRERDR
+372 QQAEAESRRERDR

-413 ELLFQENESFRSP
+413 ELLFQESDSSS
-426 GAAAVRANAV
+426 ASAAVRTNAV
-436 KLTSFISGLASASET
+436 KLTSFISTLASASET

-465 QSLPMEITAREVLD
+465 RALPMEITAREVLD
-479 PAGQVTAVVSI
+479 PTGQVTAVVSI

-536 KNALYLMQGTSNG
+536 KNALYLMQAGAEG
-549 DQNNRFLEIARKETE
+549 DKNSRFLEIARKETE

-596 VLMEKKMRQLRI
+596 VLLEKKMRQLRI
-608 RITRSFDDSL
+608 RITKSFDDGL
-618 PRVRA
+618 PRIKA

-641 AIEGEGEIAIST
+641 AIEGEGEIVIST
-653 FRYEQ
+653 SRYEQ
-658 SLQPSIVVQLSDSGV
+658 ALQPSILVQLTDTGV
-673 GIDEDDLNRIFDPFF
+673 GIAEDDLTRIFDPFF

-713 DVTSQVGRGTVFS
+713 EVSSEIDRGTIFS

-731 ESPILENVESES
+731 ESPILEDQSENRS
-743 KQSTR
+743 ATR

>member
-1 LQFLPIENWQSAI
+1 
-14 GNELEPM
+14 M
-21 GERPAELASRTA
+21 GEAPTELAF
-33 PATLESEPVES
+33 ATVPPLSDNERIGS
-44 YLRRYDAIIETT
+44 YLRQYDVFVETT

-64 LNERLLLALEGV
+64 LNERLLLALEGIAN
-76 ESIFGHRQAAV
+76 IFGHRQAAV
-87 AIINER
+87 SIINER
-93 DAELRI
+93 DAELRV
-99 RVTVGFDGDST
+99 RAAVGFDVEQPPRAD
-110 RVKMPLDSSAAC
+110 MPLDSSAAC
-122 VRVIHDSQSVWIS
+122 VRVIHDAVPLWIP
-135 MKEDEASQTLF
+135 MKEDVASRTLF
-146 DKMHWQEDVL
+146 DKMQWEHDVI

-163 AEISTKKARD
+163 SEMSPARSRESR
-173 VTAGSRVP
+173 TASRLPGHFWTFDPGSR
-181 PQYWTVDTGTRLGIL
+181 LGVL
-196 YVGATENAIDPISLK
+196 YVGADRETVDPLSLN
-211 LLKLFAERVGVIASL
+211 LLKRFADRVGIIASL
-226 AVHQERLVNTVTKL
+226 AIHQEKLVSTVTKL
-240 QRERQWTESIMKS
+240 QRERQWIESIMKS

-307 VSSSETI
+307 VSSSEVI

-364 LARNFLKL
+364 LARNFVKL
-372 QHAEAESRRERDR
+372 QRAEADSTRERDR

-413 ELLFQENESFRSP
+413 ELLFEEKSSFRP
-426 GAAAVRANAV
+426 AAAAVRTNAV

-451 GRQAEIELIDPEDG
+451 GRQAEIELIDPDG
-465 QSLPMEITAREVLD
+465 GRLLPMEITAREVLD
-479 PAGQVTAVVSI
+479 PTGQVTAVVSI

-515 AAVGRLAASIAHE
+515 AAIGRLAASIAHE

-536 KNALYLMQGTSNG
+536 KNALYLMESSAEG
-549 DQNNRFLEIARKETE
+549 DKNTRFLEIARKETE

-570 RQMLGFARRP
+570 RQMLGFARRS

-586 DVNQLLEETL
+586 DVNQVIEETL
-596 VLMEKKMRQLRI
+596 VLLEKKMRQLRI
-608 RITRSFDDSL
+608 RVNRNFDESL
-618 PRVRA
+618 PKVRA

-630 VFLNLIINAQQ
+630 VILNLIINAQQ
-641 AIEGEGEIAIST
+641 AIHGGGEITIST
-653 FRYEQ
+653 SRYEQ
-658 SLQPSIVVQLSDSGV
+658 ALQPSILIQLSDSGV
-673 GIDEDDLNRIFDPFF
+673 GIKEDDLNRIFEPFF
-688 STGKKG
+688 SSGKKG

-713 DVTSQVGRGTVFS
+713 EVTSEQGRGTVFT

-731 ESPILENVESES
+731 ESPILEAQETE
-743 KQSTR
+743 QRLTTR

>member
-1 LQFLPIENWQSAI
+1 
-14 GNELEPM
+14 M
-21 GERPAELASRTA
+21 GEVPTELAFQTA
-33 PATLESEPVES
+33 PSLAESERPS
-44 YLRRYDAIIETT
+44 PRARQYDVFIETT
-56 TQMLATPR
+56 TQMLATPK
-64 LNERLLLALEGV
+64 LQERLLLALEAI
-76 ESIFGHRQAAV
+76 STNFGHRQAAI

-93 DAELRI
+93 EAELRI
-99 RVTVGFDGDST
+99 RAAVGFDGDPSAT
-110 RVKMPLDSSAAC
+110 KPEMPLDSSASC
-122 VRVIHDSQSVWIS
+122 VRVIHDGQSSWIS
-135 MKEDEASQTLF
+135 MEEDEASRSLF
-146 DKMHWQEDVL
+146 GNMQWRSDVL
-156 ALPLFGI
+156 AVPLFGVS
-163 AEISTKKARD
+163 EIP
-173 VTAGSRVP
+173 SRPGAVRANN
-181 PQYWTVDTGTRLGIL
+181 QYWAFEPGARMGVL
-196 YVGATENAIDPISLK
+196 YVGANQEALDTESLTLIK
-211 LLKLFAERVGVIASL
+211 RFAERIGIVASL
-226 AVHQERLVNTVTKL
+226 AAHQERLVGTVTKL
-240 QRERQWTESIMKS
+240 QRERQWIESIMKS
-253 VADPIVLTDLDNE
+253 VADPIVLTDLDNQ

-307 VSSSETI
+307 VSSSEVI

-336 PAANARGEPLGLVS
+336 PAANSRGEPLGLVS

-364 LARNFLKL
+364 LARNFVKL
-372 QHAEAESRRERDR
+372 QQAESESRRERDR

-413 ELLFQENESFRSP
+413 ELLFQENESVHLS
-426 GAAAVRANAV
+426 ASSAVRTNAV
-436 KLTSFISGLASASET
+436 KLTSFISTLASASET

-465 QSLPMEITAREVLD
+465 RSLPMEITAREVLD
-479 PAGQVTAVVSI
+479 ASGQVTAVVSI

-536 KNALYLMQGTSNG
+536 KNALYLMQTGAEG
-549 DQNNRFLEIARKETE
+549 DKNSRFLEIARKETE

-596 VLMEKKMRQLRI
+596 VLLEKKMRQLRI
-608 RITRSFDDSL
+608 KITKSFDESL
-618 PRVRA
+618 PRVKA

-641 AIEGEGEIAIST
+641 AIEGDGEILIST
-653 FRYEQ
+653 SRYEQ
-658 SLQPSIVVQLSDSGV
+658 ALQPSIVVQLTDTGV
-673 GIDEDDLNRIFDPFF
+673 GIAEDDLARIFDPFF

-713 DVTSQVGRGTVFS
+713 EVSSEIGRGTVFS

-731 ESPILENVESES
+731 ESPILEE
-743 KQSTR
+743 QQG

>member
-1 LQFLPIENWQSAI
+1 
-14 GNELEPM
+14 M
-21 GERPAELASRTA
+21 GEVPSEFAFRTA
-33 PATLESEPVES
+33 PSLSEPERPS
-44 YLRRYDAIIETT
+44 SRARQYDVFIETT
-56 TQMLATPR
+56 TQMLATPK
-64 LNERLLLALEGV
+64 LQERLLLALEAI
-76 ESIFGHRQAAV
+76 STNFGHQQAAI

-93 DAELRI
+93 EAELRI
-99 RVTVGFDGDST
+99 RAAIGFEGEPAT
-110 RVKMPLDSSAAC
+110 TEVEMRVDASAAC
-122 VRVIHDSQSVWIS
+122 GRVSHDGQPLWIA
-135 MKEDEASQTLF
+135 MAEDEASRSLF
-146 DKMHWQEDVL
+146 ANMRWQSDVL
-156 ALPLFGI
+156 AIPLFGI
-163 AEISTKKARD
+163 PE
-173 VTAGSRVP
+173 VTSRPGAVRAP
-181 PQYWTVDTGTRLGIL
+181 IQYWAFEPGGRMGVL
-196 YVGATENAIDPISLK
+196 YVGANQETAEAESLT
-211 LLKLFAERVGVIASL
+211 LLKQFAERIGIVASL
-226 AVHQERLVNTVTKL
+226 AAHQERLVTTVTKL
-240 QRERQWTESIMKS
+240 QRERQWIESIMKS
-253 VADPIVLTDLDNE
+253 VADPIVLTDLDNQ

-307 VSSSETI
+307 VSSSEVI

-364 LARNFLKL
+364 LARNFVKL
-372 QHAEAESRRERDR
+372 QDAEAESRRERDR

-399 CDSAGNFILFNRRA
+399 CDSAGNFILFNHRA
-413 ELLFQENESFRSP
+413 ELLFQENLSFRSLA
-426 GAAAVRANAV
+426 AAAVQTNAV

-465 QSLPMEITAREVLD
+465 RSLPMEITAREVLD
-479 PAGQVTAVVSI
+479 ATGQVTAVVSI

-536 KNALYLMQGTSNG
+536 KNALYLMQTSFEG
-549 DQNNRFLEIARKETE
+549 DSKNTRFLEIARKETE

-608 RITRSFDDSL
+608 RITKSFDDSL
-618 PRVRA
+618 PKVRA

-641 AIEGEGEIAIST
+641 AIEGDGEIVIST
-653 FRYEQ
+653 SRYEQ
-658 SLQPSIVVQLSDSGV
+658 ALQPSILVQLSDSGV
-673 GIDEDDLNRIFDPFF
+673 GIAEDDIHRIFDPFF

-713 DVTSQVGRGTVFS
+713 EVSSELGRGTVFS

-731 ESPILENVESES
+731 ESSILENQGSES
-743 KQSTR
+743 KLSAK

>member
-1 LQFLPIENWQSAI
+1 
-14 GNELEPM
+14 M
-21 GERPAELASRTA
+21 GEVPTELASTTVQPISDNDRIG
-33 PATLESEPVES
+33 S
-44 YLRRYDAIIETT
+44 YLRQYDVFVETT

-64 LNERLLLALEGV
+64 LNERLLLALEGIAN
-76 ESIFGHRQAAV
+76 IFGHRQAAV

-99 RVTVGFDGDST
+99 RAAVGFEGEAARAD
-110 RVKMPLDSSAAC
+110 MPLDSSAAC
-122 VRVIHDSQSVWIS
+122 VRVIHDAVPLWIEI
-135 MKEDEASQTLF
+135 KEDIASRTLF
-146 DKMHWQEDVL
+146 DQMHWENDVI

-163 AEISTKKARD
+163 SEISPTRSRDSKNAARLPGHYWTFD
-173 VTAGSRVP
+173 QGSR
-181 PQYWTVDTGTRLGIL
+181 LGVL
-196 YVGATENAIDPISLK
+196 YVGADRDAVDPLSLN
-211 LLKLFAERVGVIASL
+211 LLKRFADRVGIIASL
-226 AVHQERLVNTVTKL
+226 AIHQEKLVSTVTKL
-240 QRERQWTESIMKS
+240 QRERQWIESIMKS

-307 VSSSETI
+307 VSSSNLV

-364 LARNFLKL
+364 LARNFVKL
-372 QHAEAESRRERDR
+372 QQAEADSTRERDR

-413 ELLFQENESFRSP
+413 ELLFEEKTSFRP
-426 GAAAVRANAV
+426 AATAAVQTNAV

-451 GRQAEIELIDPEDG
+451 GRQAEIELIDPDSG
-465 QSLPMEITAREVLD
+465 RFLPMEITAREVLD
-479 PAGQVTAVVSI
+479 PTGQVTAVVSI

-536 KNALYLMQGTSNG
+536 KNALYLMESGAEG
-549 DQNNRFLEIARKETE
+549 DKNLRFLEIARKETE

-570 RQMLGFARRP
+570 RQMLGFARRS

-586 DVNQLLEETL
+586 DVNQVIEETL
-596 VLMEKKMRQLRI
+596 VLLEKKMRQLKI
-608 RITRSFDDSL
+608 RVNRDFEESL
-618 PRVRA
+618 PKIRA

-630 VFLNLIINAQQ
+630 VILNLIINAQQ
-641 AIEGEGEIAIST
+641 AIQGGGEITIRTS
-653 FRYEQ
+653 RYEQ
-658 SLQPSIVVQLSDSGV
+658 ALQPSILIQLSDSGV
-673 GIDEDDLNRIFDPFF
+673 GINADDLNRIFEPFF
-688 STGKKG
+688 SSGKKG

-713 DVTSQVGRGTVFS
+713 EVTSEMGRGTVFT

-731 ESPILENVESES
+731 ESPILEAQETEQRLAG
-743 KQSTR
+743 K

>member
-1 LQFLPIENWQSAI
+1 
-14 GNELEPM
+14 M
-21 GERPAELASRTA
+21 GEVPTELAF
-33 PATLESEPVES
+33 ATVPPISDNERIGS
-44 YLRRYDAIIETT
+44 YLRQYDVFVETT

-64 LNERLLLALEGV
+64 VNERLLLALEGI
-76 ESIFGHRQAAV
+76 SNIFGHRQAAV

-99 RVTVGFDGDST
+99 RAAVGFDAEQPA
-110 RVKMPLDSSAAC
+110 RAEMPLDSSAAC
-122 VRVIHDSQSVWIS
+122 VRVIHDAVPLWIS
-135 MKEDEASQTLF
+135 MKEDVASRTLF
-146 DKMHWQEDVL
+146 DKMHWEQDVI
-156 ALPLFGI
+156 AFPLFGI
-163 AEISTKKARD
+163 SEISPTRSREPRGASRLPGHFWTFD
-173 VTAGSRVP
+173 PGSR
-181 PQYWTVDTGTRLGIL
+181 LGVL
-196 YVGATENAIDPISLK
+196 YVGADRETVDPLSLN
-211 LLKLFAERVGVIASL
+211 LLKRFADRVGIITSL
-226 AVHQERLVNTVTKL
+226 AIHQEKLVSTVTKL
-240 QRERQWTESIMKS
+240 QRERQWIESIMKS

-307 VSSSETI
+307 VSSSNLV

-319 LVDPIE
+319 LVDPLE

-336 PAANARGEPLGLVS
+336 PAANSRGEPLGLVS

-364 LARNFLKL
+364 LARNFVKL
-372 QHAEAESRRERDR
+372 QQAEADATRERDR

-413 ELLFQENESFRSP
+413 ELLFEEKSSFR
-426 GAAAVRANAV
+426 AAAAGAVRTNAV

-451 GRQAEIELIDPEDG
+451 DRQAEIELIDPENG
-465 QSLPMEITAREVLD
+465 RSLPMEITAREVLD
-479 PAGQVTAVVSI
+479 PTGQVTAVVSI

-536 KNALYLMQGTSNG
+536 KNALYLMESGSEG
-549 DQNNRFLEIARKETE
+549 DKNSRFLEIARKETE

-570 RQMLGFARRP
+570 RQMLGFARRS

-586 DVNQLLEETL
+586 DVNQLIEETL
-596 VLMEKKMRQLRI
+596 VLLEKKLRQLRI
-608 RITRSFDDSL
+608 RVNRNLDETL
-618 PRVRA
+618 PKIRA

-630 VFLNLIINAQQ
+630 VILNLFINAQQ
-641 AIEGEGEIAIST
+641 AIQGGGEITIST
-653 FRYEQ
+653 SRYEQ
-658 SLQPSIVVQLSDSGV
+658 ALQPSILIQISDSGV
-673 GIDEDDLNRIFDPFF
+673 GINEDDLNRIFEPFF
-688 STGKKG
+688 SSGKKG

-713 DVTSQVGRGTVFS
+713 EVTSEVGRGTVFT

-731 ESPILENVESES
+731 ESPIFEAQETERLT
-743 KQSTR
+743 TR

>member
-1 LQFLPIENWQSAI
+1 MQWQ
-14 GNELEPM
+14 
-21 GERPAELASRTA
+21 
-33 PATLESEPVES
+33 
-44 YLRRYDAIIETT
+44 
-56 TQMLATPR
+56 
-64 LNERLLLALEGV
+64 
-76 ESIFGHRQAAV
+76 
-87 AIINER
+87 
-93 DAELRI
+93 
-99 RVTVGFDGDST
+99 
-110 RVKMPLDSSAAC
+110 
-122 VRVIHDSQSVWIS
+122 
-135 MKEDEASQTLF
+135 DE
-146 DKMHWQEDVL
+146 VL
-156 ALPLFGI
+156 AIPLFGI
-163 AEISTKKARD
+163 SEIPAKPGRD
-173 VTAGSRVP
+173 SRRN
-181 PQYWTVDTGTRLGIL
+181 QYWTFEPGARLGVL
-196 YVGATENAIDPISLK
+196 YIGANRDTADTDSLVLIK
-211 LLKLFAERVGVIASL
+211 RFAERIGIVASL
-226 AVHQERLVNTVTKL
+226 ATHQERLVNTVTKL
-240 QRERQWTESIMKS
+240 QRERQWIESIMKS

-307 VSSSETI
+307 VSSSEVI

-350 IFRDVTDLREANEE
+350 IFRDVTDLREANDE
-364 LARNFLKL
+364 LARNFVKL
-372 QHAEAESRRERDR
+372 QHAESESRRERDR

-413 ELLFQENESFRSP
+413 ELLFQENASFRSSA
-426 GAAAVRANAV
+426 AAAVRTNAV

-451 GRQAEIELIDPEDG
+451 GRQAEIELSDPESG
-465 QSLPMEITAREVLD
+465 RSLPMEITAREVLD
-479 PAGQVTAVVSI
+479 ATGQVTAVVSI

-536 KNALYLMQGTSNG
+536 KNALYLMQTNASEG
-549 DQNNRFLEIARKETE
+549 DKNARFLEIARKETE

-596 VLMEKKMRQLRI
+596 VLMEKKLRQLRI
-608 RITRSFDDSL
+608 RITPSFDESL
-618 PRVRA
+618 PKIRA

-641 AIEGEGEIAIST
+641 AIEGDGEIVIST
-653 FRYEQ
+653 SRYEQ
-658 SLQPSIVVQLSDSGV
+658 ALQPSIVIQLSDSGV
-673 GIDEDDLNRIFDPFF
+673 GIAEDDLNRIFDPFF

-713 DVTSQVGRGTVFS
+713 EVSSEVGRGTVFS

-731 ESPILENVESES
+731 DSPILEDLKSES
-743 KQSTR
+743 KVTQK

>member
-1 LQFLPIENWQSAI
+1 
-14 GNELEPM
+14 M
-21 GERPAELASRTA
+21 GEIPSELAFRTA
-33 PATLESEPVES
+33 PSLSEPERPS
-44 YLRRYDAIIETT
+44 PRARQYDVFIETT
-56 TQMLATPR
+56 TQMLATPK
-64 LNERLLLALEGV
+64 LQERLLLALEAI
-76 ESIFGHRQAAV
+76 STNFGHRQAAI
-87 AIINER
+87 AIIDER

-99 RVTVGFDGDST
+99 RASVGFEGDQSPKG
-110 RVKMPLDSSAAC
+110 VEMPLDSSAAC
-122 VRVIHDSQSVWIS
+122 VRVIHDGQPLWIS
-135 MKEDEASQTLF
+135 MEDDEASRSLFANMRWQT
-146 DKMHWQEDVL
+146 EVL
-156 ALPLFGI
+156 AVPLFGI
-163 AEISTKKARD
+163 SEIT
-173 VTAGSRVP
+173 SRPGAVRANN
-181 PQYWTVDTGTRLGIL
+181 QYWTFEPGARMGVL
-196 YVGATENAIDPISLK
+196 YVGANQESIDLESLTLIK
-211 LLKLFAERVGVIASL
+211 RFAERIGIVASL
-226 AVHQERLVNTVTKL
+226 AAHQERLVSTVTKL
-240 QRERQWTESIMKS
+240 QRERQWIESIMKS
-253 VADPIVLTDLDNE
+253 VADPIVLTDLDNQ

-307 VSSSETI
+307 VSSSEVI

-364 LARNFLKL
+364 LARNFVKL
-372 QHAEAESRRERDR
+372 QQAEAESRRERDR

-413 ELLFQENESFRSP
+413 ELLFQENASFKTS
-426 GAAAVRANAV
+426 GSAAVRTNAV
-436 KLTSFISGLASASET
+436 KLTSFISTLASASET
-451 GRQAEIELIDPEDG
+451 GRQAEIELIDPEDNR
-465 QSLPMEITAREVLD
+465 SLPMEITAREVLD
-479 PAGQVTAVVSI
+479 ATGQVTAVVSI

-536 KNALYLMQGTSNG
+536 KNALYLMQAGAEG
-549 DQNNRFLEIARKETE
+549 DKNTRFLEIARKETE

-586 DVNQLLEETL
+586 DVNQLLEETV
-596 VLMEKKMRQLRI
+596 VLLEKKMRQLRI
-608 RITRSFDDSL
+608 RITKSFDDSL
-618 PRVRA
+618 PRIKA

-641 AIEGEGEIAIST
+641 AIEGDGEIVIST
-653 FRYEQ
+653 SRYEQ
-658 SLQPSIVVQLSDSGV
+658 ALQPSIVIQLTDTGV
-673 GIDEDDLNRIFDPFF
+673 GIAEDDLTRIFDPFF

-713 DVTSQVGRGTVFS
+713 EVSSEIGRGTVFS

-731 ESPILENVESES
+731 ESPILEDPNGESRS
-743 KQSTR
+743 ATR

>member
-1 LQFLPIENWQSAI
+1 
-14 GNELEPM
+14 M
-21 GERPAELASRTA
+21 GEVPTELGYRNAPSISDSDRASPR
-33 PATLESEPVES
+33 
-44 YLRRYDAIIETT
+44 LRQFDVFIETT
-56 TQMLATPR
+56 TQMLATPK
-64 LNERLLLALEGV
+64 LHERLLLALEA
-76 ESIFGHRQAAV
+76 IATNFGYRQAAI

-93 DAELRI
+93 DAELRMRAAI
-99 RVTVGFDGDST
+99 GFDGDT
-110 RVKMPLDSSAAC
+110 RVEMPLDSSAAC
-122 VRVIHDSQSVWIS
+122 VRVIHDAQPLWVSIEDDESSRSLFANMQWQS
-135 MKEDEASQTLF
+135 
-146 DKMHWQEDVL
+146 DVL
-156 ALPLFGI
+156 AIPLFGI
-163 AEISTKKARD
+163 SEIASKSGELR
-173 VTAGSRVP
+173 SSS
-181 PQYWTVDTGTRLGIL
+181 QYWTFEPGARLGVL
-196 YVGATENAIDPISLK
+196 YIGVNQDAADSESVTLIK
-211 LLKLFAERVGVIASL
+211 RFAERIGIVASL
-226 AVHQERLVNTVTKL
+226 ATHQERLVSTVTKL
-240 QRERQWTESIMKS
+240 QRERQWIESIMKS

-307 VSSSETI
+307 VSSSEVI

-364 LARNFLKL
+364 LARNFVKL
-372 QHAEAESRRERDR
+372 QQAEAESRRERDR

-413 ELLFQENESFRSP
+413 ELLFQENASFKSS
-426 GAAAVRANAV
+426 ASAAVRTNAV
-436 KLTSFISGLASASET
+436 KLTSFISTLASASET
-451 GRQAEIELIDPEDG
+451 GRQAEIELIDPEDIR
-465 QSLPMEITAREVLD
+465 SLPMEITAREVLD
-479 PAGQVTAVVSI
+479 ATGQVTAVVSI

-536 KNALYLMQGTSNG
+536 KNALYLMQSSG
-549 DQNNRFLEIARKETE
+549 DGKNSRFLEIARKETE

-586 DVNQLLEETL
+586 EINQLLEETL

-608 RITRSFDDSL
+608 RITREFDEQL
-618 PRVRA
+618 PPIRA

-641 AIEGEGEIAIST
+641 AIEGDGEIVIST
-653 FRYEQ
+653 SRYEQ
-658 SLQPSIVVQLSDSGV
+658 ALQPSIVVQLSDSGI
-673 GIDEDDLNRIFDPFF
+673 GIAEDDLARIFDPFF

-713 DVTSQVGRGTVFS
+713 EVSSEVGRGTVFS
-726 IVLQV
+726 IVLQI
-731 ESPILENVESES
+731 ESPILEERISES
-743 KQSTR
+743 KVAT

>member
-1 LQFLPIENWQSAI
+1 MA
-14 GNELEPM
+14 
-21 GERPAELASRTA
+21 
-33 PATLESEPVES
+33 ESERVN
-44 YLRRYDAIIETT
+44 LRHFDVFIETT

-64 LNERLLLALEGV
+64 LQERLLLALEAIV
-76 ESIFGHRQAAV
+76 HNFGCAQAAI
-87 AIINER
+87 AIVNER
-93 DAELRI
+93 DAELRFRAALGFEDDHAAA
-99 RVTVGFDGDST
+99 RVE
-110 RVKMPLDSSAAC
+110 MPLDSGAAC
-122 VRVIHDSQSVWIS
+122 VRVIHDGQPLWIDLD
-135 MKEDEASQTLF
+135 EDESSRQFLG
-146 DKMHWQEDVL
+146 KMSWREGVL

-163 AEISTKKARD
+163 AELPPNTGRERSRRLPGQYWTFER
-173 VTAGSRVP
+173 GSRVG
-181 PQYWTVDTGTRLGIL
+181 VL
-196 YVGATENAIDPISLK
+196 YVGTGRESIDDGAFD
-211 LLKLFAERVGVIASL
+211 LLKRFSERVGIVASL
-226 AVHQERLVNTVTKL
+226 ASHQERLLATVSKL
-240 QRERQWTESIMKS
+240 QRERQWIESIMKS

-307 VSSSETI
+307 VSSSEVI

-319 LVDPIE
+319 LVDPLE

-336 PAANARGEPLGLVS
+336 PATNGRGEPLGLVS

-364 LARNFLKL
+364 LARNFAKL
-372 QHAEAESRRERDR
+372 QNAEAESRRERDR

-413 ELLFQENESFRSP
+413 ELLFQETGSSFVSS
-426 GAAAVRANAV
+426 ATAAVRTNAV
-436 KLTSFISGLASASET
+436 KLTSFISTLASASET
-451 GRQAEIELIDPEDG
+451 ARQAEIELIDPEDG
-465 QSLPMEITAREVLD
+465 RALPMEITAREVLD
-479 PAGQVTAVVSI
+479 EAGQVTAVVSI

-536 KNALYLMQGTSNG
+536 KNALYLMQTSSDF
-549 DQNNRFLEIARKETE
+549 DQHSRFLEIARKETE

-586 DVNQLLEETL
+586 DVNQLLEETV
-596 VLMEKKMRQLRI
+596 VLLEKKMRQQHI
-608 RITRSFDDSL
+608 AITKQLDPAL
-618 PRVRA
+618 PRIRA

-641 AIEGEGEIAIST
+641 AITGEGEIQIST
-653 FRYEQ
+653 SRYEQ
-658 SLQPSIVVQLSDSGV
+658 ALQPSIIVQLSDSGV
-673 GIDEDDLNRIFDPFF
+673 GIAEDDLTRIFDPFF

-713 DVTSQVGRGTVFS
+713 EVSSDIGRGTIFT

-731 ESPILENVESES
+731 NSPVLENGKKESTNT
-743 KQSTR
+743 K

>member
-1 LQFLPIENWQSAI
+1 
-14 GNELEPM
+14 M
-21 GERPAELASRTA
+21 GEVPTELAFPQPTSI
-33 PATLESEPVES
+33 SEPEGS
-44 YLRRYDAIIETT
+44 GGYLRQYDVFIETT
-56 TQMLATPR
+56 TQMLATPK
-64 LNERLLLALEGV
+64 LHDRLLLALEA
-76 ESIFGHRQAAV
+76 IANLFGYRQAAI

-93 DAELRI
+93 EAELRI
-99 RVTVGFDGDST
+99 RAAVGFNGDQTAT
-110 RVKMPLDSSAAC
+110 RVEMPLDSSAAC
-122 VRVIHDSQSVWIS
+122 VRVIHDAYPLWIPIRDDDS
-135 MKEDEASQTLF
+135 SRALF
-146 DKMHWQEDVL
+146 DTMRWQQDVL

-163 AEISTKKARD
+163 PEISPKAGRD
-173 VTAGSRVP
+173 SGRLSDNYWTFEPGSR
-181 PQYWTVDTGTRLGIL
+181 LGVL
-196 YVGATENAIDPISLK
+196 YVGADQDSITPTALD
-211 LLKLFAERVGVIASL
+211 LLKRFADRIGVVASL
-226 AVHQERLVNTVTKL
+226 AIQQERLVGTVMKL
-240 QRERQWTESIMKS
+240 QRERQWIESIMKS

-307 VSSSETI
+307 VSSSKVT

-319 LVDPIE
+319 LVDPLE

-364 LARNFLKL
+364 LARNFGKL
-372 QHAEAESRRERDR
+372 QQAEEESRRERDR
-385 LDLIIENVGHPIVV
+385 LDLIIENVGHPVVV
-399 CDSAGNFILFNRRA
+399 CDASGDFILFNRRA
-413 ELLFQENESFRSP
+413 ELLFQENESFRARA
-426 GAAAVRANAV
+426 AAAVRANAV

-451 GRQAEIELIDPEDG
+451 ARQAEIELIDPDG
-465 QSLPMEITAREVLD
+465 GRSLPMEITAREVLD
-479 PAGQVTAVVSI
+479 ATGQVTAVVSV

-536 KNALYLMQGTSNG
+536 KNALYLMQSDS
-549 DQNNRFLEIARKETE
+549 DQDKNARFLTIARKETE

-570 RQMLGFARRP
+570 RQMLGFARRS

-596 VLMEKKMRQLRI
+596 VLVEKKLKQSRI
-608 RITRSFDDSL
+608 RVVTRFDDYL
-618 PRVRA
+618 PHIRA

-653 FRYEQ
+653 SRYEQ
-658 SLQPSIVVQLSDSGV
+658 ALQSSIVIQLSDSGV
-673 GIDEDDLNRIFDPFF
+673 GIAEDDINRIFEPFF

-694 TGLGLWVTQDIVR
+694 TGLGLWVTHDIVR

-713 DVTSQVGRGTVFS
+713 DVNSEIGRGTVFS
-726 IVLQV
+726 IILQV
-731 ESPILENVESES
+731 DSPLLEEEE
-743 KQSTR
+743 KK

>member
-1 LQFLPIENWQSAI
+1 
-14 GNELEPM
+14 M
-21 GERPAELASRTA
+21 GEVPAEFAYRPALSVA
-33 PATLESEPVES
+33 ESEQVNP
-44 YLRRYDAIIETT
+44 YLRQYDVFVETT
-56 TQMLATPR
+56 TQMLATPK
-64 LNERLLLALEGV
+64 LNERLLLALEGIQN
-76 ESIFGHRQAAV
+76 IFGHRQAAI

-99 RVTVGFDGDST
+99 RAAVGFEGDST
-110 RVKMPLDSSAAC
+110 RVDMPIDSSAAC
-122 VRVIHDSQSVWIS
+122 VRVIHDAVPLWIPIQ
-135 MKEDEASQTLF
+135 EDEASRTLF
-146 DKMHWQEDVL
+146 DKMQWQEDVL

-163 AEISTKKARD
+163 AEVSARPRRD
-173 VTAGSRVP
+173 AAASSRSP
-181 PQYWTVDTGTRLGIL
+181 NQYWTFDPGSRLGVLFI
-196 YVGATENAIDPISLK
+196 GATESNVDGFSLN
-211 LLKLFAERVGVIASL
+211 LLKQFADRVGVVASL
-226 AVHQERLVNTVTKL
+226 AIHQDRLVSTVTKL
-240 QRERQWTESIMKS
+240 QRERQWIESIMKS

-307 VSSSETI
+307 VSSSEVI

-364 LARNFLKL
+364 LARNFVKL

-413 ELLFQENESFRSP
+413 ELLFQEGSSP
-426 GAAAVRANAV
+426 RASAAASVRANAV

-451 GRQAEIELIDPEDG
+451 GRQAEIELIDPDG
-465 QSLPMEITAREVLD
+465 GRSLPMEIAAREVLD
-479 PAGQVTAVVSI
+479 PTGQVTAVVSI

-536 KNALYLMQGTSNG
+536 KNALYLMQSGADG
-549 DQNNRFLEIARKETE
+549 DKNNRFLEIARKETE

-608 RITRSFDDSL
+608 RITRRFDEAL
-618 PRVRA
+618 PPVRA

-641 AIEGEGEIAIST
+641 AITGEGEIVIST
-653 FRYEQ
+653 SRYEQ
-658 SLQPSIVVQLSDSGV
+658 ALQPSILVQLSDTGV
-673 GIDEDDLNRIFDPFF
+673 GIADDDLIRIFDPFF

-713 DVTSQVGRGTVFS
+713 EVSSEQGRGTVFS

-731 ESPILENVESES
+731 DSPILEGQNGGS
-743 KQSTR
+743 KTGT

>member
-1 LQFLPIENWQSAI
+1 
-14 GNELEPM
+14 M
-21 GERPAELASRTA
+21 GEVPTELAFQTA
-33 PATLESEPVES
+33 PSLSEPE
-44 YLRRYDAIIETT
+44 RPIPRARQYDVFIETT
-56 TQMLATPR
+56 TQMLATPK
-64 LNERLLLALEGV
+64 LQERLLLALEAI
-76 ESIFGHRQAAV
+76 STNFGHRQAAI

-93 DAELRI
+93 EADLRI
-99 RVTVGFDGDST
+99 RAAVGFEGDPLAT
-110 RVKMPLDSSAAC
+110 KTEMPLDSSASC
-122 VRVIHDSQSVWIS
+122 VRVIHDGQPSWIS
-135 MKEDEASQTLF
+135 MDEDDASRSLF
-146 DKMHWQEDVL
+146 GNMQWRSEVL
-156 ALPLFGI
+156 AVPLFGI
-163 AEISTKKARD
+163 SEMP
-173 VTAGSRVP
+173 SRPGAVRATN
-181 PQYWTVDTGTRLGIL
+181 QYWAFEPGARMGVL
-196 YVGATENAIDPISLK
+196 YVGANQEALDTESLT
-211 LLKLFAERVGVIASL
+211 LLKRFAERIGIVASL
-226 AVHQERLVNTVTKL
+226 AAHQERLVGTVTKL
-240 QRERQWTESIMKS
+240 QRERQWIESIMKS
-253 VADPIVLTDLDNE
+253 VADPIVLTDLDNQ

-307 VSSSETI
+307 VSSSEVI

-336 PAANARGEPLGLVS
+336 PAANSRGEPLGLVS

-364 LARNFLKL
+364 LARNFVKL
-372 QHAEAESRRERDR
+372 QQAEAESRRERDR

-413 ELLFQENESFRSP
+413 ELLFQENESVNLS
-426 GAAAVRANAV
+426 ASTAVRTNAV
-436 KLTSFISGLASASET
+436 KLTSFISTLASASET
-451 GRQAEIELIDPEDG
+451 GRQAEIELIDPEDSR
-465 QSLPMEITAREVLD
+465 SLPMEITAREVLD
-479 PAGQVTAVVSI
+479 ATGQVTAVVSI

-536 KNALYLMQGTSNG
+536 KNALYLMQAGAEG
-549 DQNNRFLEIARKETE
+549 DKNTRFLEIARKETE

-596 VLMEKKMRQLRI
+596 VLLEKKMRQLRI
-608 RITRSFDDSL
+608 KITKSFDDSL
-618 PRVRA
+618 PRVKA

-641 AIEGEGEIAIST
+641 AIEGDGEILIST
-653 FRYEQ
+653 SRYEQ
-658 SLQPSIVVQLSDSGV
+658 ALQPSILIQMTDSGV
-673 GIDEDDLNRIFDPFF
+673 GIAADDLTRIFDPFF

-713 DVTSQVGRGTVFS
+713 EVSSEVGRGTVFS

-731 ESPILENVESES
+731 ESPILEDQKSES
-743 KQSTR
+743 RLATR